1 MIRPTALLTAVL
13 PLVLALAPQRLAAQR
28 VLGPGPEAVT
38 IPRGVLRTTVQ
49 LENVIFRG
57 RWNDGAAE
65 DLGAGLSIGGLAAP
79 YNSWLGALDD
89 AFTQFGVNGLNASLG
104 AVDLD
109 LRQRLAL
116 SQLGLE
122 VGVADW
128 LTLSVHAP
136 FVRARAEGQLLLRGD
151 SGLASAGINP
161 VGVGSGVAASNR
173 AVVDRYL
180 TASTALLARRD
191 DCVNNPAAHPECPD
205 ILAEPGAVDALSS
218 LASLF
223 GNRLATTYG
232 ASGLAAGLPF
242 VPMAGSS
249 PEQLLRIRADSMRA
263 AFERYGVT
271 AMTSGALFPTGA
283 QAPLSA
289 EQLAALVADPRTG
302 YGAKDLQRS
311 TRQDL
316 GDVDIGIRVRVFD
329 AFAGDSVRRAANRFG
344 IRQTLGLTYRIGGD
358 FTGLPDD
365 FIDLGTGSGSN
376 AIGLRSFTDVVLSE
390 RFWGTVTLGWA
401 RAEAFQQAMRVPDF
415 PGVEWLESWR
425 SSRVRVTPGQVLDLR
440 VTPRWVLNDYLQ
452 IGVDWRWRQQGESR
466 LDIRTPNVTDSLGVA
481 RILSPAALDAQT
493 GYSEHR
499 FAWHLSYSTLQ
510 AFSAGTSRLP
520 FEIGYTHE
528 QSVASAWGI
537 LPRRW
542 EDRVQLRFYTRLF
555 GR

>member
-1 MIRPTALLTAVL
+1 MG
-13 PLVLALAPQRLAAQR
+13 LAPPRLAAQR

-38 IPRGVLRTTVQ
+38 IPRGVLRTTIQ

-65 DLGAGLSIGGLAAP
+65 ELGAGLSIGGLAAP
-79 YNSWLGALDD
+79 YNSWLGALDE
-89 AFTQFGVNGLNASLG
+89 AFNQFGVSGLNASLG
-104 AVDLD
+104 AVDLN

-116 SQLGLE
+116 SHLGLE

-128 LTLSVHAP
+128 LTLSVDAP

-151 SGLASAGINP
+151 GGLASAGINP
-161 VGVGSGVAASNR
+161 VGIGSGVAASNR

-180 TASTALLARRD
+180 TASTALLVRRD
-191 DCVNNPAAHPECPD
+191 DCVTNAAAHPECAD
-205 ILAEPGAVDALSS
+205 ILAELPAVDALSS
-218 LASLF
+218 LASVF
-223 GNRLATTYG
+223 GNRLASTYG
-232 ASGLAAGLPF
+232 ANGLAAGLPF
-242 VPMAGSS
+242 VPLAGSFS
-249 PEQLLRIRADSMRA
+249 EQLLQVRADSMRT

-271 AMTSGALFPTGA
+271 AMTGGALFPTGA
-283 QAPLSA
+283 QSPLSA
-289 EQLAALVADPRTG
+289 EQLAALVADPRIG
-302 YGAKDLQRS
+302 FGAKDLNRS

-316 GDVDIGIRVRVFD
+316 GDVDLGIRLRLFD
-329 AFAGDSVRRAANRFG
+329 AFAGDSARRAAHRFG
-344 IRQTLGLTYRIGGD
+344 VRQTLGLTYRIGGA

-376 AIGLRSFTDVVLSE
+376 AIGLRSYTDVLLNE

-401 RAEAFQQAMRVPDF
+401 RAEAFDHAMRVPDF
-415 PGVEWLESWR
+415 PGVEWLEPWR
-425 SSRVRVTPGQVLDLR
+425 NAVLRVTPGQVLDLR
-440 VTPRWVLNDYLQ
+440 VTPRWVLNDYVQ
-452 IGVDWRWRQQGESR
+452 IGVDWRWRQQGESTH
-466 LDIRTPNVTDSLGVA
+466 DIATPNVTDSLGVA
-481 RILSPAALDAQT
+481 RRLTSSALDTQT
-493 GYSEHR
+493 GFSEQR

-528 QSVASAWGI
+528 QSIASGSGI

-542 EDRVQLRFYTRLF
+542 EDRVQFRFYTRLF